1 MKRLLLVLLASMF
14 LSGFATHTPDYPS
27 STPSTFTLIP
37 TDGMEVYTAQL
48 PGKQVRFLPDG
59 IVSIAEYRR
68 IGREEANP
76 NSPLTAPLQSEYEVM
91 IYNWQWES
99 SKHSTPELDPE
110 TGNLWYRDIH
120 QGIHLTYYFTENGML
135 KYDVI
140 ADPGSNPDL
149 IQATLDGAE
158 FRTVDKKGRLVID
171 TPWGKTRDE
180 APVSFVEERQHLST
194 IGSAYT
200 LTDKGRLAFEVE
212 FELNK
217 NQSLIIDPLTMSWS
231 TFLHSPTS
239 DDYVIA
245 VARDANNFL
254 YAAGYTETPSF
265 PVTSGVYQGI
275 FGGIID
281 AYVSKLGPN
290 GDYLVWS
297 TYLGGSDWDMAYA
310 LDIDA
315 QGNLYVGGYTA
326 STDFPVTAGAA
337 QEAMRGMS
345 DGFVTKLSP
354 NGSTLD
360 YSTFVGGTDRDYLYD
375 LVCTDAGEVYFIG
388 YTFSY
393 NFPTTSLAFDQSYNG
408 YGDGFLGGLTV
419 SGNALLFSTFL
430 GGTGFDMAQS
440 LDRAPNGELAVVGN
454 TNSLNLPLINPLQN
468 TLNLGGGNAT
478 DDGFFLRFNADASQ
492 LLTGTYIGG
501 SDSDG
506 LYAVKA
512 SSAGQ
517 WFMAG
522 NTNSTNLMTTSTAW
536 QKNYQGSGD
545 VFLTRLDGSGTSVI
559 YSTYLGGSDVDYVKA
574 IAVESDDELYVLGA
588 SRSTDWYVS
597 GGLYGPSGQYDA
609 FLTHVTADGS
619 AINSSTLLGGSY
631 NDYPRSPSSLDLSG
645 NLVSMAIT
653 THSQNVQS
661 AGNGY
666 QQTKLN
672 GLSDAPWL
680 VGFEGDVLLPPDTE
694 AEISSVDVSLPEL
707 TVGKTEES
715 WSWKLEHASS
725 HVRSISLWDVSGRQ
739 VFLSEQNSDSGLL
752 HLPHLASGTY
762 LLQAVTAEGKKYRNR
777 IIQ

>member
-1 MKRLLLVLLASMF
+1 M
-14 LSGFATHTPDYPS
+14 
-27 STPSTFTLIP
+27 
-37 TDGMEVYTAQL
+37 
-48 PGKQVRFLPDG
+48 
-59 IVSIAEYRR
+59 
-68 IGREEANP
+68 
-76 NSPLTAPLQSEYEVM
+76 
-91 IYNWQWES
+91 
-99 SKHSTPELDPE
+99 
-110 TGNLWYRDIH
+110 
-120 QGIHLTYYFTENGML
+120 
-135 KYDVI
+135 
-140 ADPGSNPDL
+140 
-149 IQATLDGAE
+149 
-158 FRTVDKKGRLVID
+158 
-171 TPWGKTRDE
+171 
-180 APVSFVEERQHLST
+180 
-194 IGSAYT
+194 
-200 LTDKGRLAFEVE
+200 
-212 FELNK
+212 
-217 NQSLIIDPLTMSWS
+217 
-231 TFLHSPTS
+231 
-239 DDYVIA
+239 
-245 VARDANNFL
+245 
-254 YAAGYTETPSF
+254 
-265 PVTSGVYQGI
+265 
-275 FGGIID
+275 
-281 AYVSKLGPN
+281 
-290 GDYLVWS
+290 
-297 TYLGGSDWDMAYA
+297 
-310 LDIDA
+310 
-315 QGNLYVGGYTA
+315 
-326 STDFPVTAGAA
+326 
-337 QEAMRGMS
+337 
-345 DGFVTKLSP
+345 
-354 NGSTLD
+354 
-360 YSTFVGGTDRDYLYD
+360 
-375 LVCTDAGEVYFIG
+375 
-388 YTFSY
+388 
-393 NFPTTSLAFDQSYNG
+393 
-408 YGDGFLGGLTV
+408 

-454 TNSLNLPLINPLQN
+454 TNSLNLPLINPLQT

-545 VFLTRLDGSGTSVI
+545 VFLTRLDASGTSVI

-680 VGFEGDVLLPPDTE
+680 VGFEGDVLLPPTE
-694 AEISSVDVSLPEL
+694 EEGLPSDGSILPEL
-707 TVGKTEES
+707 TVSNMGES
-715 WSWKLEHASS
+715 WSWKLKNASS
-725 HVRSISLWDVSGRQ
+725 HIRSISLWDVSGRQ

-752 HLPHLASGTY
+752 HLPHLARGSY
-762 LLQAVTAEGKKYRNR
+762 LLQVVTEDGNQYRNR